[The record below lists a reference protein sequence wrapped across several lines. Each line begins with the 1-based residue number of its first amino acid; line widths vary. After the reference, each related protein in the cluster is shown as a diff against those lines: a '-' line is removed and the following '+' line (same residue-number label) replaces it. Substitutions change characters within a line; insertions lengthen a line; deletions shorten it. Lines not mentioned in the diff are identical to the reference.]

1 MRNYLAKIGSV
12 VLLVGVIVGAMW
24 FDRAD
29 NTVPTVNAVVQRV
42 IDGDT
47 IDVLIDKNTV
57 RIRLVGIDA
66 PELSQ
71 ENGAAAKQYLD
82 QYIQGYSVDVALG
95 NQDKSGRTL
104 GEVYMP
110 TLDPATQKKSRLS
123 VNELLVRSGH
133 AWAYRD
139 DGKVQDSRYEPLESL
154 ARTEKRGLWKNGAAV
169 EPWQWRRSQ
178 MNE

>member
-29 NTVPTVNAVVQRV
+29 NTAPTVAAVVQRV

-47 IDVLIDKNTV
+47 IDVLINKNRV
-57 RIRLVGIDA
+57 RVRLEGIDA

-71 ENGAAAKQYLD
+71 ENGAAAKQYLA
-82 QYIQGYSVDVALG
+82 QYIQGYAVDVALG
-95 NQDKSGRTL
+95 NQDKYGRTL

-110 TLDPATQKKSRLS
+110 TLNPATQQKGLLS
-123 VNELLVRSGH
+123 VHVLLVRSGH
-133 AWAYRD
+133 AWAYRY
-139 DGKVQDSRYEPLESL
+139 DGKVQDPRYEPLESL
-154 ARTEKRGLWKNGAAV
+154 ARTEKRGLWRNGAAV

-178 MNE
+178 MDE

>member
-24 FDRAD
+24 FDHAD
-29 NTVPTVNAVVQRV
+29 NTDPTVNAVVQRI

-47 IDVLIDKNTV
+47 IDVLIDNKTV

-71 ENGAAAKQYLD
+71 ENGASAKQYLARF
-82 QYIQGYSVDVALG
+82 IHGYSVDIALG
-95 NQDKSGRTL
+95 DQDKYGRTL
-104 GEVYMP
+104 AEVYMP
-110 TLDPATQKKSRLS
+110 TLDPATRQKSLLS

-133 AWAYRD
+133 AWAYRY
-139 DGKVQDSRYEPLESL
+139 DGKVQDSRYEPLEAL
-154 ARTEKRGLWKNGAAV
+154 ARTEKRGLWKNKAAI

-178 MNE
+178 MN